1 MRPDIEQAIKAF
13 GNKKSQPNKKE
24 LKAVENLLRADETV
38 IFIADTILEVSTS
51 GKKKEKFPGVCVLT
65 SKRFLHHKNEYKLLG
80 IGVGGDSTETLS
92 LDRIDSVNALSTIAY
107 NHVQFHAMTKS
118 YDILCSS
125 KKEMKSLRKHLK
137 QQFRITPH
145 RGPHRLWQATRSHKS
160 SSFQSCGTLAQSPT
174 MSLKQRKPTCCP
186 GSDT

>member
-65 SKRFLHHKNEYKLLG
+65 SRRFLHHKNEYKLFG
-80 IGVGGDSTETLS
+80 IGVGGDSMEAIS
-92 LDRIDSVNALSTIAY
+92 LDRIDSVNAMSTITY

-125 KKEMKSLRKHLK
+125 KKEMKMLAEAFETAI
-137 QQFRITPH
+137 QDYTTQRIVPA
-145 RGPHRLWQATRSHKS
+145 QASDP
-160 SSFQSCGTLAQSPT
+160 LAQI
-174 MSLKQRKPTCCP
+174 KQLSELRDA
-186 GSDT
+186 GAISDDEFEAKKSDLLSRL